1 MFESL
6 SAAKP
11 DAILALMATFR
22 EDPRTD
28 KVDLGVGVYKDGS
41 GNTPVMGAIRKAEA
55 LLHKSQTTK
64 TYVGP
69 AGDAGFNSAMIDLV
83 FGDDAPKDRIRAAQ
97 APGGSGALRILAEL
111 LRRARADATTWVS
124 DPTWPN
130 HVPLL
135 GAAGLNLKQ
144 YPYFD
149 AASGTVRFEEMIAAL
164 GAAKAGDI
172 VLLHGCCHNPTG
184 ANLTAAQWDRVTDLV
199 LEKDLFPFV
208 DLAYQGFGDG
218 LEQDAAGMRRMV
230 AKVPEMAVAAS
241 CSKNFAVYRER
252 TGSAFLLG
260 RSPDEANIAIGQLLG
275 VARGMYSMPPD
286 HGAALV
292 KLVLQS
298 QELTTEWK
306 DELESMRLRMLSLRE
321 GFAEALRRQS
331 NSDRFDFLK
340 HHRGM
345 FSRLGATPEQVEQL
359 RAEHGVYMVGDSRI
373 NVAGLPENDLDQL
386 AAAILSVMASDAS

>member
-55 LLHKSQTTK
+55 QLHKSQTTK

-69 AGDAGFNSAMIDLV
+69 AGDAGFNAAMIDLV
-83 FGDDAPKDRIRAAQ
+83 FGDDVPKDRIRAAQ

-149 AASGTVRFEEMIAAL
+149 AASGTVRFDEMIAVL

-184 ANLTAAQWDRVTDLV
+184 ANLTAAQWDQVTELV
-199 LEKDLFPFV
+199 LEKELFPFV

-218 LEQDAAGMRRMV
+218 LEQDAAGMRRMA

-252 TGSAFLLG
+252 TGSAFVLG
-260 RSPDEANIAIGQLLG
+260 RSPDEAHIAIGQLLG

-306 DELESMRLRMLSLRE
+306 DELETMRLRMLSLRE

-386 AAAILSVMASDAS
+386 AAAILSVMGSSAS